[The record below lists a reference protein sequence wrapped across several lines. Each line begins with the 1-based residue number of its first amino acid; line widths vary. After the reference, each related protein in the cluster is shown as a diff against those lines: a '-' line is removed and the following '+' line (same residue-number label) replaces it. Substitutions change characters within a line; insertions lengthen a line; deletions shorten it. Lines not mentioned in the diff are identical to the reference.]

1 MKTPREFYIPK
12 GARKVA
18 AKDGCA
24 TFYLYENKGRP
35 CAVAFVGKAQKPSWR
50 FWFRSEAAR
59 AERIAETIAN
69 AQAHKAQV
77 AERRAKNNAPHKW
90 EVGLILS
97 SSWGYEQTNV
107 NFFEVVAVV
116 GKCFVDV
123 EEIGSQVATDAH
135 EGYSSMSSKVVPDP
149 EARTGKITRCKVSRG
164 SIKSPVYGYASP
176 WDGLPKYCSWYA

>member
-1 MKTPREFYIPK
+1 MNIPREFYIPK

-18 AKDGCA
+18 AKDGSA
-24 TFYLYENKGRP
+24 TFYLYESDARP
-35 CAVAFVGKAQKPSWR
+35 CAVAFVGKAQKPTWR
-50 FWFRSEAAR
+50 HWFRSAAAR
-59 AERIAETIAN
+59 EKKIADTIA
-69 AQAHKAQV
+69 AEQAHKARV
-77 AERRAKNNAPHKW
+77 AARRAEANKPHAW

-123 EEIGSQVATDAH
+123 EEIGSQTATDAH

-149 EARTGKITRCKVSRG
+149 EVRTGKITRCKVSRG

-176 WDGLPKYCSWYA
+176 WDGRAKYCSWYA